1 MTGAGTK
8 QVLDLTQRSPAVEPL
23 IKKFASHIVGQE
35 QATDKLVEI
44 VESFLAGMSPDNRP
58 AGSALFL
65 GPTGTGKTC
74 VVEAMAEAMFGDPR
88 ACLKVDCAEFQHS
101 HEIAKLIGSPPGYLG
116 HRETHALLTQSSLN
130 QWHTPTL
137 KLSIVLFDEIEKASD
152 SLWQLLLGVLDKA
165 TLTLGDNT
173 KTDFKNSIIVLTS
186 NLGSKDMNALLRGG
200 IGYKPDKIVVTE
212 EKNASTA
219 LNAARKHFTPE
230 FMNRLDYV
238 ATFNTLTKE
247 QIKKVMAIEIGLL
260 IRDMFD
266 KASFLFQVTDKAKE
280 KIMEEGYSDEYGAR
294 SLRRVLDKRLRLPMS
309 RLVGTKQITPGSCI
323 VVDEVGEEDFE
334 FSVVSLKE
342 VQIRFDDFSKGLL

>member
-8 QVLDLTQRSPAVEPL
+8 QVLDLRQRSPAVEPL
-23 IKKFASHIVGQE
+23 IKKFASRIVGQE

-116 HRETHALLTQSSLN
+116 HRETQAMLN
-130 QWHTPTL
+130 QAKVNSVSSENSDVSL
-137 KLSIVLFDEIEKASD
+137 ILFDEIEKASD

-200 IGYKPDKIVVTE
+200 IGYKPEKIVVTE

-266 KASFLFQVTDKAKE
+266 NASFLFQVTDKAKE

-294 SLRRVLDKRLRLPMS
+294 SLKRVLDKRLRLPMS